1 VPHFSAPLCG
11 GLKCEQYC
19 GSAPLIRWSTY
30 TRPFTQLIKGCVQGE
45 KGRNSLTGMG
55 AIVHKRFYRMR
66 HTGKI
71 KAAPPPPPL
80 SPISSYLVYLQLILF
95 QLILNKNNISNI
107 HIQPYTYSALFFIF
121 YLFIIFSLLFQLIF
135 HFTRNLL
142 LQGELSH
149 KRSIFFLTS
158 SEKEK
163 KKT

>member
-71 KAAPPPPPL
+71 KAAPPPPPFL
-80 SPISSYLVYLQLILF
+80 SYIFILS
-95 QLILNKNNISNI
+95 LPTI
-107 HIQPYTYSALFFIF
+107 HIISAYI
-121 YLFIIFSLLFQLIF
+121 
-135 HFTRNLL
+135 
-142 LQGELSH
+142 E
-149 KRSIFFLTS
+149 
-158 SEKEK
+158 
-163 KKT
+163 